1 MQKIVTLIL
10 LTLSVFGTGFADE
23 DNFKV
28 KKSEAEWRKELTP
41 EQYEVLRGQGTER
54 PFTSQCL
61 HIKEN
66 GEYHCAGCDNLLF
79 TSGAKFKS
87 GTGWPSFFE
96 PRKGSVVIRTDTSH
110 GMTRKEVLC
119 ADCGGHLGHVFSD
132 GPGPTGLRYCI
143 NSVALHFD
151 DGGDD

>member
-1 MQKIVTLIL
+1 MRKIVTLIL
-10 LTLSVFGTGFADE
+10 VTLSVFGTGLAEE

-28 KKSEAEWRKELTP
+28 TKSEAEWRKELTP
-41 EQYEVLRGQGTER
+41 EQYQVLRGQGTER

-96 PRKGSVVIRTDTSH
+96 PRKGSVITRTDTSH

-119 ADCGGHLGHVFSD
+119 ADCGGHLGHVFPD
-132 GPGPTGLRYCI
+132 GPPPTGLRYCI
-143 NSVALHFD
+143 NGVALKFVPLKK
-151 DGGDD
+151 